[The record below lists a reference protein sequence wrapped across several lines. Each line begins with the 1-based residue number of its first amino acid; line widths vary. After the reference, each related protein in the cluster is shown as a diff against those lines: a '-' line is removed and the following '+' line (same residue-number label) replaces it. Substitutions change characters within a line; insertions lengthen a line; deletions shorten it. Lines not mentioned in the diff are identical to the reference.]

1 MPLVYPMDF
10 NAIPVSEEYTTR
22 LLSYLGTRA
31 RDFSK
36 CLDIHSTWCH
46 KYAFIILQGLSGRNL
61 DYTEEHHIVPMA
73 YYRAVGLTCDR
84 HNRQVCTHNLATLSL
99 VEHTYAHFCMVK
111 CCISHDMLG
120 KFIRTFYLMF
130 YGLREGTA
138 LYKRLYASGDIW
150 AFNYISELDVLAE
163 LPDRSVKRLKQ
174 TRQPP
179 QCNKP
184 ANTAYTK
191 KRKYSYFRKY
201 TRFPIPIS
209 EAVSSVIWQLHL
221 ILITPPATESIRDKI
236 LRSLPTRPIPKEPI
250 VSRNTVVIVVP
261 DIQPYVPKYTSHA
274 KEPIVYDEPL
284 VMLHGCN
291 L

>member
-1 MPLVYPMDF
+1 
-10 NAIPVSEEYTTR
+10 
-22 LLSYLGTRA
+22 
-31 RDFSK
+31 
-36 CLDIHSTWCH
+36 
-46 KYAFIILQGLSGRNL
+46 
-61 DYTEEHHIVPMA
+61 
-73 YYRAVGLTCDR
+73 
-84 HNRQVCTHNLATLSL
+84 
-99 VEHTYAHFCMVK
+99 
-111 CCISHDMLG
+111 
-120 KFIRTFYLMF
+120 MF

-138 LYKRLYASGDIW
+138 LYKRLYASGDLW

-163 LPDRSVKRLKQ
+163 LPDRSVKRLEQ

-221 ILITPPATESIRDKI
+221 ILITPPTTESIRDKI

-250 VSRNTVVIVVP
+250 VSRNTVVIVMP